1 LLNNEIREFSIE
13 KRLRRPDGTFAWIDL
28 SVSAMWLRGEPATEL
43 MAIVQDISTR
53 KLADEERQRGQRSL
67 VRLDETVRSLFKSV
81 RSARPFFDSVC
92 NDIETLIEA
101 DLYAVPVVDPTD
113 ESFTYQAARG
123 KNSALLISQTIPLSK
138 GGLCGWVIQHHDVL
152 CVPDLSNDAR
162 VLPELAKTLDV
173 SSAILAPLIINGKV
187 IGGLSV
193 FRSAKP
199 FSDSELR
206 TLNLYAQSVS
216 SAYEN
221 RLILSSLEQRVVERT
236 NELAE
241 TNAELESFAR
251 TVSHD
256 LRAPLRAMEGF
267 AAALAEDYGHQVDEE
282 GREFIQHIIDS
293 AKRLDGMVADL
304 LAYSRLGRTELRLSS
319 FALNDIV
326 NEAMNRL
333 SAEISA
339 KSADITVAENMPA
352 IVGHKSTLTQV
363 ITNLL
368 SNALKFVAKNTRP
381 EVRIWATPTAGGMVR
396 LTVQDNGI
404 GVEPAYQKRIF
415 QVFERLHGIESY
427 PGTGIGLAIVA
438 RACERLGGSCG
449 MDSNQGQGSQF
460 WVEFPQGTIGK

>member
-1 LLNNEIREFSIE
+1 
-13 KRLRRPDGTFAWIDL
+13 
-28 SVSAMWLRGEPATEL
+28 
-43 MAIVQDISTR
+43 
-53 KLADEERQRGQRSL
+53 
-67 VRLDETVRSLFKSV
+67 
-81 RSARPFFDSVC
+81 
-92 NDIETLIEA
+92 
-101 DLYAVPVVDPTD
+101 
-113 ESFTYQAARG
+113 
-123 KNSALLISQTIPLSK
+123 
-138 GGLCGWVIQHHDVL
+138 
-152 CVPDLSNDAR
+152 
-162 VLPELAKTLDV
+162 VLPELAKALEVT
-173 SSAILAPLIINGKV
+173 SAVLAPLTISGKV
-187 IGGLSV
+187 IGGLTV
-193 FRSAKP
+193 FRNGKA
-199 FSDSELR
+199 FSDFELR

-216 SAYEN
+216 AAYEN
-221 RLILSSLEQRVVERT
+221 RLTLSSLEQRVVERT

-293 AKRLDGMVADL
+293 AKRLDCMVADL
-304 LAYSRLGRTELRLSS
+304 LAYSRLGRTELRVSS
-319 FALNDIV
+319 VALNDIV

-333 SAEISA
+333 SAEITSHSA
-339 KSADITVAENMPA
+339 VITVEENMPT
-352 IVGHKSTLTQV
+352 IVAHKSTLVQV

-368 SNALKFVAKNTRP
+368 SNALKFVPKNTRP
-381 EVRIWATPTAGGMVR
+381 EVRIWATTSTGEMVR

-449 MDSNQGQGSQF
+449 MDSTPGQGSQF
-460 WVEFPQGTIGK
+460 WIEFPKGTVGK